1 MFSNKQCADAIRI
14 LSMDGVESAKSGHPG
29 MPMGMADIAEV
40 LWRKHLVHNPRDPH
54 WMNRDRFVLSNGHGS
69 MLLYSLLHL
78 TGYDVSIDD
87 LAHFRQLHSKTPGH
101 PEKGYTPG
109 VETTT
114 GPLGQGIANAV
125 GFALA
130 EKMLSTEF
138 NKPDFNIIDHYTYC
152 FVGDGCLMEGISH
165 EVASLAG
172 TWQLSKLIVFYD
184 DNGISIDGEVE
195 GWFTDNTP
203 KRFESYNW
211 HVIQNVDGHD
221 ATAIDNAIIAAKK
234 ASKPTLICCKTT
246 IGHGSPNKAG
256 SHSCHGAPL
265 GLEEIS
271 LVKQALGVDAEP
283 FSLPDGMY
291 NAWNAKDKGLTWQT
305 DWDQKLS
312 HYAKL
317 YPQAASE
324 LQRRLKGTLP
334 EAFLSKKKAH
344 LQNLLSHRANIAS
357 RKASESMINQLKS
370 IIPEL
375 IGGSADLAP
384 SNLTQWKEALPFSH
398 STPQGQY
405 LPFGVRE
412 FGMAAIANGVSAY
425 GMHKIFAA
433 TFLMFMEYARNAI
446 RMSALMKLPNI
457 FVFTHDSI
465 GLGEDGPTHQPIEQ
479 IANLRATPNLDT
491 WRPCDEIET
500 AVAWYSAVEQSS
512 RPSALCFSRQSL
524 SPTPQTSASIENIE
538 KGGYIL
544 LDSKMPPS
552 LILMS
557 SGSEVQL
564 ALSVASQLSKE
575 QGLNIRVVSI
585 PCFSRFQQ
593 QPNSYRDKVLPP
605 HIRHRFAIEAG
616 CSQPWYEFV
625 GLDGRVFGID
635 SFGESGKA
643 EALYEHFELTQEEI
657 CKQILSDIGTPSP

>member
-1 MFSNKQCADAIRI
+1 
-14 LSMDGVESAKSGHPG
+14 
-29 MPMGMADIAEV
+29 
-40 LWRKHLVHNPRDPH
+40 
-54 WMNRDRFVLSNGHGS
+54 
-69 MLLYSLLHL
+69 
-78 TGYDVSIDD
+78 
-87 LAHFRQLHSKTPGH
+87 
-101 PEKGYTPG
+101 
-109 VETTT
+109 
-114 GPLGQGIANAV
+114 
-125 GFALA
+125 
-130 EKMLSTEF
+130 
-138 NKPDFNIIDHYTYC
+138 
-152 FVGDGCLMEGISH
+152 
-165 EVASLAG
+165 
-172 TWQLSKLIVFYD
+172 
-184 DNGISIDGEVE
+184 
-195 GWFTDNTP
+195 
-203 KRFESYNW
+203 
-211 HVIQNVDGHD
+211 
-221 ATAIDNAIIAAKK
+221 
-234 ASKPTLICCKTT
+234 
-246 IGHGSPNKAG
+246 
-256 SHSCHGAPL
+256 
-265 GLEEIS
+265 
-271 LVKQALGVDAEP
+271 
-283 FSLPDGMY
+283 
-291 NAWNAKDKGLTWQT
+291 
-305 DWDQKLS
+305 
-312 HYAKL
+312 
-317 YPQAASE
+317 
-324 LQRRLKGTLP
+324 
-334 EAFLSKKKAH
+334 
-344 LQNLLSHRANIAS
+344 
-357 RKASESMINQLKS
+357 
-370 IIPEL
+370 
-375 IGGSADLAP
+375 
-384 SNLTQWKEALPFSH
+384 
-398 STPQGQY
+398 
-405 LPFGVRE
+405 
-412 FGMAAIANGVSAY
+412 MAAIANGVSAY

-465 GLGEDGPTHQPIEQ
+465 GLGEDDPTHQPIEQ

-657 CKQILSDIGTPSP
+657 CKQVLSDIGTPSP